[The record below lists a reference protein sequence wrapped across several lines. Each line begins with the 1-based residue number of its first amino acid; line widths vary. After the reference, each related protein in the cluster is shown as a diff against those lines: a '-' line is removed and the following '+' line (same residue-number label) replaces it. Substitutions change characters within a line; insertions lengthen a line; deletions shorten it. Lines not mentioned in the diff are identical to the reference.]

1 MQARTATQR
10 LYRIPFWL
18 AVLFPAALLLLL
30 VLALVLNV
38 PSTSSGAATS
48 DGPRIAYFEFGLRED
63 TLWLADP
70 FNPEQR
76 ERLLSVPHAPEF
88 GVGPSVAP
96 HGRLLA
102 FTALAPET
110 RAPSAAAPA
119 GLWLAELAG
128 GAEPR
133 LLASGVDLLV
143 RPVWSSDGDSVVYRR
158 TAGDGYLLAQVPI
171 EGDGERV
178 LARSSEALLPVAARD
193 GRAYYVSLGN
203 GGSALHSV
211 DLTNGSISAPLELSE
226 GLTRDWTL
234 SPDGK
239 RLAFL
244 ALNLE
249 PAAVSSQALVLNL
262 ATGAIAALSD
272 ASVDAFGPVWT
283 ESGRLVVGSLDRQSG
298 GGRLLAEGQ
307 TEPAAAPPQ
316 RGFDLPLTAV
326 HSGGYIVRSF
336 TGGSLAQPGQSTLAF
351 IGADGAR
358 RVIASGEVTF
368 AGWRP

>member
-10 LYRIPFWL
+10 LYSLPFWL
-18 AVLFPAALLLLL
+18 AVLFPASLLLLL
-30 VLALVLNV
+30 VLALVLNI
-38 PSTSSGAATS
+38 PSTSSGSATS
-48 DGPRIAYFEFGLRED
+48 EGPRIAYFEFGHKED

-76 ERLLSVPHAPEF
+76 ESVFSVPHAPEF
-88 GVGPSVAP
+88 GAIPSVSQD
-96 HGRLLA
+96 GRLLA

-143 RPVWSSDGDSVVYRR
+143 RPAWSSDGESVVYRR
-158 TAGDGYLLAQVPI
+158 TTAEGHVLALLPIDGGV
-171 EGDGERV
+171 ERV
-178 LARSSEALLPVAARD
+178 LAKSPAALLPVAERD
-193 GRAYYVSLGN
+193 GRVYYVALGDR
-203 GGSALHSV
+203 GSTFHSV
-211 DLTNGSISAPLELSE
+211 DLTNGSILAPLQLSG

-234 SPDGK
+234 SPDGR

-244 ALNLE
+244 ALSLE
-249 PAAVSSQALVLNL
+249 PGAVSSQALVLEL
-262 ATGAIAALSD
+262 ATGVITPFSD

-283 ESGRLVVGSLDRQSG
+283 GSGRLVVGSLDRQSG
-298 GGRLLAEGQ
+298 GGRFLLEGQ
-307 TEPAAAPPQ
+307 GEPAVTPPQ
-316 RGFDLPLTAV
+316 RGFDLPLKAV
-326 HSGGYIVRSF
+326 PSGGYIVRSF
-336 TGGSLAQPGQSTLAF
+336 TGGSLAQPGYSTLSF
-351 IGADGAR
+351 IGADGSR

>member
-1 MQARTATQR
+1 MQARTVTQR
-10 LYRIPFWL
+10 LDSMPFWL

-30 VLALVLNV
+30 VVALVLNI

-48 DGPRIAYFEFGLRED
+48 NGPRIAYFEFGFRAD

-76 ERLLSVPHAPEF
+76 ESVLSVPHAPEF
-88 GVGPSVAP
+88 GVVPTVSP
-96 HGRLLA
+96 DGRLLA
-102 FTALAPET
+102 FTALAPGT

-128 GAEPR
+128 SRQPR
-133 LLASGVDLLV
+133 LLASGVDLQV
-143 RPVWSSDGDSVVYRR
+143 KPVWSSTGDGVVYRR
-158 TAGDGYLLAQVPI
+158 TTADGYVLALLPI
-171 EGDGERV
+171 DGANERV
-178 LARSSEALLPVAARD
+178 LAKSSEALLPVAAKD
-193 GRAYYVSLGN
+193 GRVYYVALGD
-203 GGSALHSV
+203 GGSTFHSV
-211 DLTNGSISAPLELSE
+211 DLTNGSVSAPLQLFD

-234 SPDGK
+234 SPDAR

-244 ALNLE
+244 ALSLG
-249 PAAVSSQALVLNL
+249 PVAVSSQALVLDL
-262 ATGAIAALSD
+262 ATGAIAPLSD

-283 ESGRLVVGSLDRQSG
+283 ESGRLVVGSLDRHSG
-298 GGRLLAEGQ
+298 AGSLILEGQ
-307 TEPAAAPPQ
+307 TEPAVAAPQ
-316 RGFDLPLTAV
+316 RGFDLPLRAV
-326 HSGGYIVRSF
+326 PSGGYIVRSF
-336 TGGSLAQPGQSTLAF
+336 TGGSLAQPGNSTVVF

>member
-1 MQARTATQR
+1 M
-10 LYRIPFWL
+10 PFWL
-18 AVLFPAALLLLL
+18 PVLFPAALLLLL
-30 VLALVLNV
+30 VLALVFNI
-38 PSTSSGAATS
+38 PTTNSGAATS

-76 ERLLSVPHAPEF
+76 ERVFGVPHAPEF
-88 GVGPSVAP
+88 GVVPSVSP
-96 HGRLLA
+96 DGRLLA
-102 FTALAPET
+102 FTALAPGT

-119 GLWLAELAG
+119 GLWIAELAG
-128 GAEPR
+128 GGQPR

-143 RPVWSSDGDSVVYRR
+143 KPVWSSDGDSVVYRR
-158 TAGDGYLLAQVPI
+158 TTGEGYLLALLPI
-171 EGDGERV
+171 DGANERV
-178 LARSSEALLPVAARD
+178 LAKSSEALLPVAAKD
-193 GRAYYVSLGN
+193 GRAYYVAFGD
-203 GGSALHSV
+203 GGSTFHSV
-211 DLTNGSISAPLELSE
+211 DLTNDSTSAPVRLSD

-244 ALNLE
+244 ALSLE
-249 PAAVSSQALVLNL
+249 PTAVSSQALVLDL
-262 ATGAIAALSD
+262 ATGTITPLSD
-272 ASVDAFGPVWT
+272 ASVEAFGPVWT

-298 GGRLLAEGQ
+298 GGRLLTEGQ
-307 TEPAAAPPQ
+307 TEPPVAPPQ
-316 RGFDLPLTAV
+316 RGFELPLRAV
-326 HSGGYIVRSF
+326 PSGGYIVRSF
-336 TGGSLAQPGQSTLAF
+336 TGGSLAQPGHSTLVF